1 MTYLYTSIFLYMSQM
16 SKTNLGAG
24 LGAFLYLLVHFI
36 PDFGGADVMGAQ
48 WLYVSTVDLLV
59 LGYII
64 GNKNKFNDAIDAVL
78 NLKATLVYSLLV
90 IWAILSLF
98 YALNAIESLVCL
110 ARLIS
115 TYLIFINLSILFYKK
130 GLLPLFNMVSIFI
143 AVVLLFDSMYVISG
157 FSKNM
162 VDMNLDQNIV
172 SLTGKNGNKNVM
184 AASLLIKFPF
194 LLFIILHN
202 KLLGKA
208 AGMIVL
214 FLGVMALFILNTR
227 STYVGLGVVF
237 VLYALSTYFLNK
249 QEGIKKMGIKLSYFI
264 LPIVFAFLA
273 ANTMLSKAVD
283 IQGFQGGYGTI
294 TKRAGDITVASE
306 QNSRI
311 HLWKGAIDYAT
322 KHPILGAGYGNWKLA
337 SIPYEKEYTNDLFVP
352 YHCHN
357 DFIEMFA
364 DLGIIGGVA
373 FLVLFILLGLAVL
386 KIWKKLQDHS
396 ARLVASIALMA
407 IACYFV
413 DAFFNFP
420 AERTSMQTMF
430 AISAALLLTPLHFI
444 PSKQS
449 ENTTGKFGAAFLVFA
464 LLLILGS
471 IYVNY
476 QTYTSLKVQKFVMGE
491 INEDPKMALDE
502 VKDAFP
508 EIPNLSTSTLPI
520 KALVARYHLREKQ
533 YDEAMRLL
541 IESDAVNPYLHY
553 NDFIKTA
560 VFSTQLNYDSTFV
573 YAKKAFYNW
582 PRAISYYKNMIF
594 ASAKMKD
601 TAEATRAFKT
611 FTKYR
616 NTADGWNQYLL
627 ALIEINKTPIAT
639 TKALL
644 DSAVKQFP
652 ADSAV
657 FVKTSSLIYGNAV
670 MSGSIPNYA
679 VLGAQAFQKGQYN
692 KAANY
697 YMKASLADPSNYT
710 HFENVGICYYTAKS
724 YDKAIVY
731 FDKAIQ
737 LPGANTGKSEFFK
750 AMSFISSGK
759 NASACSALQA
769 AKSKNYP
776 GVAVQI
782 AQYCK

>member
-1 MTYLYTSIFLYMSQM
+1 M
-16 SKTNLGAG
+16 SKVETNHWGAG
-24 LGAFLYLLVHFI
+24 FCAFLYLLVHFI

-48 WLYVSTVDLLV
+48 WLYVSAVDLLV

-64 GNKNKFNDAIDAVL
+64 VNKNKFNDAIDAVL

-90 IWAILSLF
+90 IWAILSLT

-110 ARLIS
+110 ARLMS

-130 GLLPLFNMVSIFI
+130 PLSPLFNLVSFFV
-143 AVVLLFDSMYVISG
+143 AVVLLFDSIYVISG

-202 KLLGKA
+202 KILGKV

-214 FLGVMALFILNTR
+214 FLGIMALFILNTR
-227 STYVGLGVVF
+227 STYVGLTVIF
-237 VLYALSTYFLNK
+237 VLFTLSTYLFNK
-249 QEGIKKMGIKLSYFI
+249 KEGIKKIGIQLSYFI
-264 LPIVFAFLA
+264 LPLVFAFLA

-283 IQGFQGGYGTI
+283 LQGFQGGYGTI

-322 KHPILGAGYGNWKLA
+322 KHPIVGAGYGNWKLA
-337 SIPYEKEYTNDLFVP
+337 SIPYEKEHTNDLFVP

-386 KIWKKLQDHS
+386 KIWKQSNDHS

-444 PSKQS
+444 PLKQS
-449 ENTTGKFGAAFLVFA
+449 EKSTGRFGIVFLIVA
-464 LLLILGS
+464 TLLIIGS

-520 KALVARYHLREKQ
+520 KALVARYHLRDKQ

-541 IESDAVNPYLHY
+541 NESDNVNPYLHY

-560 VFSTQLNYDSTFV
+560 VYSTQLKYDSTFV

-582 PRAISYYKNMIF
+582 PRATSYYKNMIF
-594 ASAKMKD
+594 AAAKMKD
-601 TAEATRAFKT
+601 TAEATKAFKT
-611 FTKYR
+611 YTKYR
-616 NTADGWNQYLL
+616 NTAEGWNQYLL
-627 ALIEINKTPIAT
+627 ALIEINKTPIAST
-639 TKALL
+639 RALL
-644 DSAVKQFP
+644 DSAVKKFP
-652 ADSAV
+652 TDSAV

-670 MSGSIPNYA
+670 MNGALPNYA

-692 KAANY
+692 NAANL
-697 YMKASLADPSNYT
+697 YMKASIADPSNYT
-710 HFENVGICYYTAKS
+710 HFENVGICFYTAKS
-724 YDKAIVY
+724 
-731 FDKAIQ
+731 FEKAIQ
-737 LPGANTGKSEFFK
+737 YFNRAIDLPTANTGKSEFFK
-750 AMSFISSGK
+750 AMSYISIGNK
-759 NASACSALQA
+759 EAACSALQA
-769 AKSKNYP
+769 AKVKKYP
-776 GVAVQI
+776 GVDAQI

>member
-1 MTYLYTSIFLYMSQM
+1 MG
-16 SKTNLGAG
+16 KTNWGAG
-24 LGAFLYLLVHFI
+24 LCTFLYLLVHFI

-48 WLYVSTVDLLV
+48 WLYVSIVDLLA
-59 LGYII
+59 LGYILFQKI
-64 GNKNKFNDAIDAVL
+64 RYAPAIDAVI
-78 NLKATLVYSLLV
+78 NLKFTLVYSLLV
-90 IWAILSLF
+90 IWATLSLF
-98 YALNAIESLVCL
+98 YSLNAIETLVCL
-110 ARLIS
+110 ARLVS
-115 TYLIFINLSILFYKK
+115 TYLIFINLSILFYKQ

-194 LLFIILHN
+194 LLFVILHN

-208 AGMIVL
+208 AGMIIL
-214 FLGVMALFILNTR
+214 FLGIMALFILNTR

-237 VLYALSTYFLNK
+237 VLFALSTYLLNK
-249 QEGIKKMGIKLSYFI
+249 QEGIKKIVIQLSYLI
-264 LPIVFAFLA
+264 LPLFFAFFA

-283 IQGFQGGYGTI
+283 LQGFQGGYGTI

-311 HLWKGAIDYAT
+311 HLWQGAIDYAT

-364 DLGIIGGVA
+364 DLGVIGGVA
-373 FLVLFILLGLAVL
+373 FLFIFILLGLAVL
-386 KIWKKLQDHS
+386 KIWKQSNDHS

-407 IACYFV
+407 VACYFV

-420 AERTSMQTMF
+420 VERTSMQTMF

-444 PSKQS
+444 SSKKS
-449 ENTTGKFGAAFLVFA
+449 VKSAEKLGIAFLVVA
-464 LLLILGS
+464 ILFIIGS
-471 IYVNY
+471 MYVNY

-520 KALVARYHLREKQ
+520 KALVARYHLRDKQ

-541 IESDAVNPYLHY
+541 NESDKVNPYLHY

-560 VFSTQLNYDSTFV
+560 VFSTQLKYDSTFV

-582 PRAISYYKNMIF
+582 PRATSYYKNMIF
-594 ASAKMKD
+594 AAAKMKD
-601 TAEATRAFKT
+601 TAEATKAFKT
-611 FTKYR
+611 YTKYR
-616 NTADGWNQYLL
+616 NTGEGWNQYIL
-627 ALIEINKTPIAT
+627 ALIEINQTPIAI
-639 TKALL
+639 TKSLL
-644 DSAVKQFP
+644 DSAVKKFP
-652 ADSAV
+652 SDSTL
-657 FVKTSSLIYGNAV
+657 FVRTNILLYGNA
-670 MSGSIPNYA
+670 MATGTMPNYA
-679 VLGAQAFQKGQYN
+679 AMGARAFQKGQYSN
-692 KAANY
+692 AANFY
-697 YMKASLADPSNYT
+697 LKASTADPSNYT
-710 HFENVGICYYTAKS
+710 HFENVGICYYTAKAF
-724 YDKAIVY
+724 DKAIVY

-737 LPGANTGKSEFFK
+737 LPNANTGKSEFFK
-750 AMSFISSGK
+750 AMSLVSIGK
-759 NASACSALQA
+759 KEQACNALQA
-769 AKSKNYP
+769 AKAKNYP
-776 GVAVQI
+776 GVDVQI

>member
-1 MTYLYTSIFLYMSQM
+1 M
-16 SKTNLGAG
+16 SKVESSHWGPGFCT
-24 LGAFLYLLVHFI
+24 FLYLLVHFI

-48 WLYVSTVDLLV
+48 WLYVSIVDFLV
-59 LGYII
+59 LGYIVF
-64 GNKNKFNDAIDAVL
+64 NKNSYNAAMDAVL
-78 NLKATLVYSLLV
+78 NLKFTLVYSLLV
-90 IWAILSLF
+90 IWAILSLT

-110 ARLIS
+110 ARLMS

-130 GLLPLFNMVSIFI
+130 ALTPLFNLVSIFV
-143 AVVLLFDSMYVISG
+143 AVVLLFDAIYVISG

-162 VDMNLDQNIV
+162 VDMNLDQNII

-194 LLFIILHN
+194 LLFVILHN
-202 KLLGKA
+202 KLLGKV

-214 FLGVMALFILNTR
+214 FLGIMALFILNTR

-237 VLYALSTYFLNK
+237 VLFALSVYLLNK
-249 QEGIKKMGIKLSYFI
+249 QEGIKKMGIQLSYLI
-264 LPIVFAFLA
+264 LPLFFAFLA

-283 IQGFQGGYGTI
+283 LQGFQGGYGTI

-311 HLWKGAIDYAT
+311 HLWEGAIDYAT

-373 FLVLFILLGLAVL
+373 FLALFILSGWAVWQ
-386 KIWKKLQDHS
+386 IWKKVGHHS
-396 ARLVASIALMA
+396 DRLVASIALMA
-407 IACYFV
+407 IACYFI

-420 AERTSMQTMF
+420 VERTSMQTMF
-430 AISAALLLTPLHFI
+430 AVAAALLFTPLHFI
-444 PSKQS
+444 PSNQAVKS
-449 ENTTGKFGAAFLVFA
+449 TGKYGTAFLA
-464 LLLILGS
+464 IAILLIIGS

-491 INEDPKMALDE
+491 INEDPKMALDD

-520 KALVARYHLREKQ
+520 KALVARYYLREKQ

-541 IESDAVNPYLHY
+541 NESDAVNPYLHY

-560 VFSTQLNYDSTFV
+560 VYSSQSNFDSTFV

-582 PRAISYYKNMIF
+582 PRAVSYYKNVIF

-601 TAEATRAFKT
+601 TAEATKAFNT
-611 FTKYR
+611 FIKYR
-616 NTADGWNQYLL
+616 NTAEGWNQYLL
-627 ALIEINKTPIAT
+627 GLIEINKTPIAI

-644 DSAVKQFP
+644 DSAVKMFP

-670 MSGSIPNYA
+670 MNGFMPNYA
-679 VLGAQAFQKGQYN
+679 ALGAQAFQKGQYKN
-692 KAANY
+692 AANLY
-697 YMKASLADPSNYT
+697 LKASLADPSNYT
-710 HFENVGICYYTAKS
+710 HFENIGICYYTAKS
-724 YDKAIVY
+724 

-737 LPGANTGKSEFFK
+737 YFNLAIALPTANTGKSEFFK
-750 AMSFISSGK
+750 AMSYISLGNK
-759 NASACSALQA
+759 AAACSALQA
-769 AKSKNYP
+769 AKLKKYS
-776 GVAVQI
+776 GVDTQI

>member
-1 MTYLYTSIFLYMSQM
+1 M
-16 SKTNLGAG
+16 SKVETNHWGAG
-24 LGAFLYLLVHFI
+24 FCAFLYLLVHFI

-48 WLYVSTVDLLV
+48 WLYVSAVDLLV

-64 GNKNKFNDAIDAVL
+64 VNKNKFNDAIDAVL

-90 IWAILSLF
+90 IWAILSLT

-227 STYVGLGVVF
+227 STYVGLAVIF
-237 VLYALSTYFLNK
+237 VLFTLSTYLFNK
-249 QEGIKKMGIKLSYFI
+249 QEGIKKIGIQLSYFI
-264 LPIVFAFLA
+264 LPLVFAFLA

-283 IQGFQGGYGTI
+283 LQGFQGGYGTI

-386 KIWKKLQDHS
+386 KIWKQSNDHS

-449 ENTTGKFGAAFLVFA
+449 VKSTGRFGIVFLIVA
-464 LLLILGS
+464 ILLIIGS

-520 KALVARYHLREKQ
+520 KALVARYHLRDKQ

-541 IESDAVNPYLHY
+541 NESDNVNPYLHY

-560 VFSTQLNYDSTFV
+560 VYSTQLKYDSTFV

-582 PRAISYYKNMIF
+582 PRATSYYKNMIF
-594 ASAKMKD
+594 AAAKMKD
-601 TAEATRAFKT
+601 TAEATKAFKT
-611 FTKYR
+611 YTKYR
-616 NTADGWNQYLL
+616 NTAEGWNQYLL

-639 TKALL
+639 TRALL
-644 DSAVKQFP
+644 DSAVKRFP
-652 ADSAV
+652 TDSAV

-670 MSGSIPNYA
+670 LNGALPNYA

-692 KAANY
+692 NAANL
-697 YMKASLADPSNYT
+697 YMKASIADPSNYT
-710 HFENVGICYYTAKS
+710 HFENVGICFYTAKS
-724 YDKAIVY
+724 

-737 LPGANTGKSEFFK
+737 YFNRAIDLPTANTGKSEFFK
-750 AMSFISSGK
+750 AMSYISLGNK
-759 NASACSALQA
+759 AAACSALQA
-769 AKSKNYP
+769 AKVKKYP
-776 GVAVQI
+776 GVDAQI